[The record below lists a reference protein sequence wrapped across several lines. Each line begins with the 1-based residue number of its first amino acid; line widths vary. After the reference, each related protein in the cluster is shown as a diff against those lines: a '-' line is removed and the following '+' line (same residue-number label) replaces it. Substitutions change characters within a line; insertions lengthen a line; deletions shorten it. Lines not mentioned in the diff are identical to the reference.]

1 MYDVRWLPDF
11 AFNFYCTYKLRHKV
25 PNLAAIIHRTSYIL
39 YIVHPLLGY
48 SKKTKQSIMRLT
60 KIALFCALFF
70 TVMSAANAQKIGH
83 TNASA
88 LLALMPE
95 AGRADSVLV
104 IFRNEKMMKG
114 DSMGKLFEREY
125 KAFVEAYNAGTVS
138 AAQAQKRQEELQK
151 AQQYLQNYGRS
162 IEEDLATLRRQ
173 LLQPLVVKLD
183 EAVRAVGKEGNY
195 QAIFDTSNGSALF
208 AAEADDVT
216 PLIKA
221 KLGLK

>member
-1 MYDVRWLPDF
+1 
-11 AFNFYCTYKLRHKV
+11 
-25 PNLAAIIHRTSYIL
+25 
-39 YIVHPLLGY
+39 
-48 SKKTKQSIMRLT
+48 MRLT

-70 TVMSAANAQKIGH
+70 TMMGAANAQKIGH
-83 TNASA
+83 TNAGN

-138 AAQAQKRQEELQK
+138 AANAQKKQEELQK
-151 AQQYLQNYGRS
+151 AQQYLQNYGKAM
-162 IEEDLATLRRQ
+162 EEDLGILRRQ
-173 LLQPLVVKLD
+173 LLQPLVTKLD
-183 EAVRAVGKEGNY
+183 AAVREVGKEGGY
-195 QAIFDTSNGSALF
+195 QVIFDTSNGGALF
-208 AAEADDVT
+208 ASDSDDVT
-216 PLIKA
+216 ALVKT